1 MLTMATY
8 HGPYDPWNGWNTDA
22 VAATLWGDILESLG
36 VYENA
41 YGVPFVMSAYGVP
54 LDLDTVMSANG
65 VPLDLDT
72 DASGKNRGPPGIRTA
87 KTSHLRFRS
96 DPK

>member
-1 MLTMATY
+1 MLTMGTY
-8 HGPYDPWNGWNTDA
+8 HGPYHPWNGWSTDA
-22 VAATLWGDILESLG
+22 VAATLWGGTLDSLG

-41 YGVPFVMSAYGVP
+41 YGVPFPVSAY
-54 LDLDTVMSANG
+54 G

-72 DASGKNRGPPGIRTA
+72 DASGKKRGPPGIRTA